1 MFWHRLRKSILYKGT
16 VLRADKEEHLSHQ
29 AQDNLSIVC
38 SHVMFV
44 RSEIVAGAPK
54 HGTFTDF

>member
-1 MFWHRLRKSILYKGT
+1 M
-16 VLRADKEEHLSHQ
+16 LRADKEEHLSHQ